1 MIVNAEN
8 RVMGRLASFIAKKA
22 MDGESITIINAEKTI
37 VSGTKQDAMK
47 KIRRKL
53 DLRGKGN
60 PEKGPKFSRMPDK
73 ILRMSIRGMLPWKS
87 SRGKE
92 IYKKIHVYT
101 GLPEE
106 FKEKE
111 FEKMPEEKTVKK
123 FVQLGEICKLLG
135 AKW

>member
-1 MIVNAEN
+1 MLINAEN
-8 RVMGRLASFIAKKA
+8 KTMGRLASFAAKKA
-22 MDGESITIINAEKTI
+22 MDGESITIVNAEKAV
-37 VSGTKQDAMK
+37 VSGTKQDAIRR
-47 KIRRKL
+47 IRRKL

-73 ILRMSIRGMLPWKS
+73 VLRMAIRGMLPWKS

-92 IYKKIHVYT
+92 VYRRIHVYI

-106 FKEKE
+106 FQGKE
-111 FEKMPEEKTVKK
+111 FEKTPEGKPVKK
-123 FVQLGEICKLLG
+123 FVKLGEICELLG